1 MLCEKYKPALIEA
14 AITGAELA
22 PAIHAHVAACP
33 SCAAE
38 LTQQRSLV
46 AAIDAN
52 LHHQMNA
59 PVPAAMLQRFEARIA
74 QQTPSRSLNLRWL
87 YATAALA
94 ATVAVILLAVPRLRT
109 HKPNSPTAAQT
120 QKSQSPTEHRP
131 ETTTL
136 ILQPATPEEIRRDRR
151 QHSHRARTEPEVI
164 VPPDE
169 RIAMENFIAD
179 LHGEGAIALARA
191 KRVIEQREQPIVPV
205 DTPDIQIA
213 SLKVP
218 PIRDTDMSSDK

>member
-1 MLCEKYKPALIEA
+1 M
-14 AITGAELA
+14 
-22 PAIHAHVAACP
+22 
-33 SCAAE
+33 
-38 LTQQRSLV
+38 
-46 AAIDAN
+46 
-52 LHHQMNA
+52 
-59 PVPAAMLQRFEARIA
+59 
-74 QQTPSRSLNLRWL
+74 
-87 YATAALA
+87 
-94 ATVAVILLAVPRLRT
+94 
-109 HKPNSPTAAQT
+109 
-120 QKSQSPTEHRP
+120 
-131 ETTTL
+131 
-136 ILQPATPEEIRRDRR
+136 
-151 QHSHRARTEPEVI
+151 I